1 MLLRQLVWLANCLAR
16 PNAGRSI
23 DAKIAMMA
31 MTTKSSIRVNPE
43 AFVGG
48 DEWRDFIARE
58 ELCTVGLLRENVQR
72 KVGS

>member
-1 MLLRQLVWLANCLAR
+1 
-16 PNAGRSI
+16 
-23 DAKIAMMA
+23 MA

-48 DEWRDFIARE
+48 DEWRDFIAGE
-58 ELCTVGLLRENVQR
+58 ELWTVGLLRENVQR